1 MKKTILTLLAI
12 SAIVLTGCKT
22 DEVKTFEFAQSE
34 VSVEATKFV
43 QLALKVTP
51 ANSDAWINWESDNE
65 NVAVLAGGS
74 GSAFVRSVKGVSAGT
89 ANITAKVQG
98 DLTKSATCLVKVYT
112 VAPTDIVFSCSKED
126 SVKMDFA
133 NNVITL
139 VPNERID
146 LVATVLP
153 DTASFRTVTWKS
165 SNDSIVSVNDRGAI
179 EASRPGTAT
188 ITVTDY
194 LNLIT
199 KTITVNVNKIP
210 VTGIFVMATGFDKLE
225 AEMYYLIR
233 DAYAILPA
241 TASNRNV
248 TVTSSDENVIRIVN
262 KDSIYTVAPGT
273 ATITIVTEEGGFTGS
288 FDATVVTTP
297 LTGFKISVDTAR
309 LYVGDK
315 YDIPCI
321 FTPANATNK
330 TVVGESDNTAVVQV
344 IDGNSIKV
352 VGEGEA
358 TVTLTADGNRKASI
372 VIVASIG
379 VESIACTE
387 EVATIHVGDVYDIE
401 YTIAP
406 TNATNKNVVLS
417 IEDPTILEKAGEAS
431 VKALRVGRTTVTLI
445 TEDGSKTDKM
455 IIKVEELSE

>member
-1 MKKTILTLLAI
+1 MKKTILSLLAI
-12 SAIVLTGCKT
+12 AAIALTGCKT

-126 SVKMDFA
+126 SVKMDFT

-139 VPNERID
+139 IPNTRFD

-165 SNDSIVSVNDRGAI
+165 SNDSIVTVNDRGVI

-194 LNLIT
+194 LNIIT

-210 VTGIFVMATGFDKLE
+210 VTGIFVMAPASFDKLE
-225 AEMYYLIR
+225 AEMEYLIR

-248 TVTSSDENVIRIVN
+248 TVTSSDENVVRIIN

-288 FDATVVTTP
+288 FNATVVTTP
-297 LTGFKISVDTAR
+297 LKSFKIDADTAY

-315 YDIPCI
+315 YDIPCT

-330 TVVGESDNTAVVQV
+330 TIVGESDNTAVVEV

-352 VGEGEA
+352 VGEGTA

-372 VIVASIG
+372 VIVATIG
-379 VESIACTE
+379 VESVTCTE
-387 EVATIHVGDVYDIE
+387 EMATIHVGETYEIA

-406 TNATNKNVVLS
+406 VEATNKNVKMS
-417 IEDPTILEKAGEAS
+417 IEDPTILEKAGDAS
-431 VKALRVGRTTVTLI
+431 VKALRVGRTSVTLI
-445 TEDGSKTDKM
+445 TEDGDKTDKI
-455 IIKVEELSE
+455 IIKVEE